1 MAKVTKKNIVRGR
14 GRGCKRIKGG
24 RAGCYIREKGKVVFR
39 MTTLK
44 KLSSL
49 GITVTGGKM
58 LPGFAGGKKR
68 TGRKRTGG
76 KKRTGRKRT
85 GCKTFR
91 NGRRG
96 CWTSKGFRI
105 VG

>member
-39 MTTLK
+39 MTTQE
-44 KLSSL
+44 KLATL
-49 GITVTGGKM
+49 GIAMVGGKRM
-58 LPGFAGGKKR
+58 PGFAGGKKR
-68 TGRKRTGG
+68 TS
-76 KKRTGRKRT
+76 RKRT
-85 GCKTFR
+85 GCKRFK

-96 CWTSKGFRI
+96 CYTSKGFRI